1 MNDLIYASRAELD
14 ALHQRW
20 GHAHAALRMQPL
32 GLSMARGVPS
42 TEQVSLSEVLLSLPG
57 AHDFLAEDGADCR
70 NYRGLQGLPEA
81 RRLFAFMLGVPPEQ
95 VVADGNSSLAMMYD
109 CVSHAWRAGM
119 PDGDGPWSAVPSG
132 TAFLCPVPGYDRHH
146 AICEAFGIRLIPV
159 PLHEQ
164 GPDMDAVRAHVQDR
178 SVRGMWCIPKYSNP
192 TGAVYSDAVV
202 EALAAMPTAAPD
214 FRLFWDNAYGL
225 HHLGEEDV
233 QIANIAERCNTH
245 GHANRPLVFASTSK
259 ITFAGAGVAL
269 FGASPEN
276 LRWWLR
282 HAAVRSVGPDK
293 LNQLRHVRFLRDR
306 AGMEALMQRHR
317 ALLAPRFDRVLD
329 IFERELKTHG
339 IAQWTR
345 PRGGYFITLNVLPGS
360 ARRVVELAGQAG
372 VTLTPAGAPFPG
384 GIDPQDRTLRIAP
397 SSPSIE
403 QVGEAAEVIALCTK
417 LAAAERLIAAQ
428 DAAKA
433 YVARTASSEV
443 PEPKIFRS

>member
-1 MNDLIYASRAELD
+1 MNELTHASRPALD
-14 ALHQRW
+14 TLHQQWAR
-20 GHAHAALRMQPL
+20 AHEALCAKPL
-32 GLSMARGVPS
+32 KLSMARGVPS
-42 TEQVSLSEVLLSLPG
+42 AEQVALSEGLLALPG
-57 AHDFLAEDGADCR
+57 PQDFLAEDGTDCR
-70 NYRGLQGLPEA
+70 NYMGLQGLPEA

-95 VVADGNSSLAMMYD
+95 VVAGGNSSLSMMYD
-109 CVSHAWRAGM
+109 CVSHAWRAGV
-119 PDGDGPWSAVPSG
+119 PGGSEPWHAVPSG
-132 TAFLCPVPGYDRHH
+132 VAFLCPVPGYDRHF

-159 PLHEQ
+159 PLHDD
-164 GPDMDAVRAHVQDR
+164 GPDMEAVCAHVQDP
-178 SVRGMWCIPKYSNP
+178 SVRGMWCVPKYSNP

-202 EALAAMPTAAPD
+202 EALASMPTAAPD

-225 HHLGEEDV
+225 HHLGVEEV
-233 QIANIAERCNTH
+233 QIANIAERCAAH

-276 LRWWLR
+276 LRWWLG

-306 AGMEALMQRHR
+306 VGLEMLMLRHR
-317 ALLAPRFDRVLD
+317 ALLAPRFDRVLEV
-329 IFERELKTHG
+329 FERELGPLG

-345 PRGGYFITLNVLPGS
+345 PRGGYFIALDVQPGT
-360 ARRVVELAGQAG
+360 ARRVVELAGRAG

-403 QVGEAAEVIALCTK
+403 QLGRAAEVVALCVR
-417 LAAAERLIAAQ
+417 LAAAEQLVAAR
-428 DAAKA
+428 AA
-433 YVARTASSEV
+433 
-443 PEPKIFRS
+443 

>member
-1 MNDLIYASRAELD
+1 LPEILMQDATPLSAFSGHAMKDLLSIPHDERQALHAQWRATHALLRAE
-14 ALHQRW
+14 
-20 GHAHAALRMQPL
+20 PL
-32 GLSMARGVPS
+32 KLSMARGVPS
-42 TEQVSLSEVLLSLPG
+42 TEQVSLSDELLSLPG
-57 AHDFLAEDGADCR
+57 AHDFLRRTASDCR
-70 NYRGLQGLPEA
+70 NYMGLQGLPEA

-132 TAFLCPVPGYDRHH
+132 AAFLCPVPGYDRHH

-164 GPDMDAVRAHVQDR
+164 GPDMDAVRAHVQDP

-202 EALAAMPTAAPD
+202 EALAAMPAAAPD

-233 QIANIAERCNTH
+233 QIANIAERCNAH

-269 FGASPEN
+269 FGASPDEPA
-276 LRWWLR
+276 LV
-282 HAAVRSVGPDK
+282 AAACGGAQRRAGQAQSIAA
-293 LNQLRHVRFLRDR
+293 RAFLRDR

-317 ALLAPRFDRVLD
+317 ALLAARFNRVLEV
-329 IFERELKTHG
+329 FERELSTHG

-372 VTLTPAGAPFPG
+372 VTLTPAGRLFP
-384 GIDPQDRTLRIAP
+384 AE
-397 SSPSIE
+397 SIRKT
-403 QVGEAAEVIALCTK
+403 ARCASRLPRRRSTK
-417 LAAAERLIAAQ
+417 WAGRP
-428 DAAKA
+428 
-433 YVARTASSEV
+433 R
-443 PEPKIFRS
+443 